1 MVQNFV
7 LSISILRIIDFAQL
21 DANTEYFLS
30 QFIVNFLTVSTD
42 DVFAACVARIGSDP
56 DKMAVRDGLIVFLK
70 SYIKPRVEDKPALKE
85 RVKKMCKYLDR
96 LGSIDMDC
104 SVC

>member
-1 MVQNFV
+1 M
-7 LSISILRIIDFAQL
+7 SILRIIDFAQL

-70 SYIKPRVEDKPALKE
+70 SYIKPRGQTCSEGACEEDVQVSGSF
-85 RVKKMCKYLDR
+85 RKY
-96 LGSIDMDC
+96 
-104 SVC
+104 